1 MTTSSPIG
9 RVVRRAALALVV
21 VLVAHVGS
29 AQTQMPDPSLI
40 HGRALPAPELPTGT
54 VTVRVVRQSIGND
67 APNQSVRVTVGG
79 KTSTATTDAMG
90 RAEFSGLAVGQE
102 GRATATVDGEAME
115 SQPFTV
121 PTNGGLRVILVAGI
135 AEANARKAREAAE
148 AAAAPATKGVVVF
161 GGNSRILMQ
170 FTDDSLQVYYV
181 LDIVNNARAR
191 VDVGVPLVIDLPSGA
206 SSATALEGSSPL
218 GVISGNRLTI
228 TGPFPSGTTSIQIAY
243 RLAYSSSSLTFVQA
257 WPAGFE
263 RTTVGVEKVGNL
275 TMTSAQLS
283 ETTEVNGDDG
293 TVFVLGRGGAL
304 AAGTPLTLALANL
317 PYRSRT
323 SRYVALGLAA
333 GFIALGAWLALSGPA
348 RNTSRQALTDRR
360 EALLQELAQL
370 EVKRRDGALSA
381 DRYAT
386 RRQRVLTE
394 LEHVLGELDQAVPGP
409 QGGGEGVA
417 A

>member
-1 MTTSSPIG
+1 VPAPFQVS
-9 RVVRRAALALVV
+9 RVVRPAVLAVVVALAAVN
-21 VLVAHVGS
+21 AA

-40 HGRALPAPELPTGT
+40 HGRALPAPELSTGT

-67 APNQSVRVTVGG
+67 APDQTVRVTVGD

-90 RAEFSGLAVGQE
+90 RAEFSDLAVGQE

-121 PTNGGLRVILVAGI
+121 PTSGGLRVILVAGI

-161 GGNSRILMQ
+161 GGNSRVLMQ

-181 LDIVNNARAR
+181 LDVVNNARAR
-191 VDVGVPLVIDLPSGA
+191 VDVGGPLVVDLPAGA

-218 GVISGNRLTI
+218 GTISGNRLTI
-228 TGPFPSGTTSIQIAY
+228 AGPFPSGTTSVQIAY
-243 RLAYSSSSLTFVQA
+243 RMAYSSSVLNFVQP

-263 RTTVGVEKVGNL
+263 RMTVGVEKVGTL
-275 TMTSAQLS
+275 TMSSPQLPETS
-283 ETTEVNGDDG
+283 EVEGDG
-293 TVFVLGRGGAL
+293 GQVFVLGRGGAL
-304 AAGTPLTLALANL
+304 AAGTPLTVTLGNL
-317 PYRSRT
+317 PYRNRT
-323 SRYVALGLAA
+323 PRYVALALAA
-333 GFIALGAWLALSGPA
+333 GFIALGAWLAFTGSA
-348 RNTSRQALTDRR
+348 RDTSRQALMNRR

-370 EVKRRDGALSA
+370 EVKRRDGAMSA
-381 DRYAT
+381 DRYAA

-394 LEHVLGELDQAVPGP
+394 LEHVLGELDQAVPDP